1 MDLFW
6 GMSAALVKALPLHVV
21 RVPPRFIF
29 LIWVADPR
37 TDPSSDEQMTC
48 CAHNGT
54 LARVLHCIKAS
65 MAMIPFY
72 SQLRSLQFLR
82 THESHGA
89 QPRMPSE
96 DLSLN
101 GAKIVADI

>member
-1 MDLFW
+1 
-6 GMSAALVKALPLHVV
+6 
-21 RVPPRFIF
+21 
-29 LIWVADPR
+29 
-37 TDPSSDEQMTC
+37 
-48 CAHNGT
+48 
-54 LARVLHCIKAS
+54 

-101 GAKIVADI
+101 GAKIVADIGVEVGSRFRRSLA